1 MIDKIKEIIGNKS
14 PLPLGEGQGEGSG
27 RGLGGG
33 LTQKTSTKVSQVLS
47 NLSDREL
54 EKLVEEK
61 LDYLKWLIKYSRAC
75 DLELVPSPAG
85 LDTFACGPGEE
96 SEKII
101 SQYMKGEILF
111 HEIPEGI
118 LKPKKFYYDLKMLLE
133 YDMKSLGALGDH
145 EIQHAEDSDYGDI
158 IWTNKRAQDLGL
170 PVSVI
175 SLFFNGANEDPFIG
189 RKVSKKGPN
198 KKNMV
203 AHLYQNMLSGN
214 EDKDFD
220 ISKAPSLKQLEIKM
234 AYFWLNR
241 DFPDLFEV
249 DNIKVSEQIET
260 IFNEEILPN
269 FDQMI
274 SPDIPNLS
282 RVIFKNSIL
291 LPIVEDLARKD
302 LERAMQQKKFQ
313 EMLQDIMKKQ
323 GDGQPQD
330 GKGQPQEGKPES
342 QEGQNSE
349 NVGNDGNRSE
359 PQEGKSDSNSPLPLG
374 EGQGVRDK
382 EPTEEDLKKVQEAID
397 KMSEE
402 DRKKFE
408 KEVKSEIDKENL
420 DKLNK
425 EIPGL
430 DWKQNE
436 DGDLEFKPKTLDDKA
451 KKEAKKLEEKLEKAI
466 EKHEEEIA
474 KTQDLKKKVAEAKTQ
489 EEVEQINEEAKG
501 IKSDKLKK
509 SLQSQI
515 QGKKE
520 QIEGERIRKVQD
532 MIEQGFNEGE
542 EKYFEE
548 FIKLEEEIEPY
559 VDDFIKALTD
569 YIPKLRDYI
578 YVGNYHTGTLYDI
591 PTAGRKIKMGHYSIY
606 GRKDEV
612 ESMQINLGISLS
624 LDVSVSM
631 KQNGKIQESLKLMV
645 FLGIFCEKLG
655 IPFYINTI
663 GLTTR
668 EIKGVNDEYINSKG
682 NIMKSTLHLEDET
695 NMTETFENV
704 QEMIVD
710 QKYKMP
716 STEFIPIIITD
727 GVPTDGNIKL
737 MDGSNKL
744 IEVIDK
750 FDGLDIIFGLNLGKD
765 EKQKTKKYFKKGK
778 KIFLDD
784 ATQILDIGK
793 TKLIDYLVDN
803 KYRIFTLEQE

>member
-1 MIDKIKEIIGNKS
+1 MLDKIKEIIWNKTS
-14 PLPLGEGQGEGSG
+14 SNSGEG
-27 RGLGGG
+27 LVK
-33 LTQKTSTKVSQVLS
+33 TTKKTSTKVSQVLS

-61 LDYLKWLIKYSRAC
+61 LDYLKWLIKYSRAS

-85 LDTFACGPGEE
+85 LDTFACGLGEE

-101 SQYMKGEILF
+101 SQYMRWEILF
-111 HEIPEGI
+111 HEIPEQI
-118 LKPKKFYYDLKMLLE
+118 LKPTKFYYDLKMLLE
-133 YDMKSLGALGDH
+133 YDMKSLWAIGDH
-145 EIQHAEDSDYGDI
+145 EIWHAQDSDYGDI
-158 IWTNKRAQDLGL
+158 IWTNKRAKDLWL

-175 SLFFNGANEDPFIG
+175 SLFFNWANEDPFIW
-189 RKVSKKGPN
+189 RKVSKKWPN

-203 AHLYQNMLSGN
+203 AHLYQNMLSWN

-269 FDQMI
+269 FDRMI

-323 GDGQPQD
+323 WDWQPQKWEWKLQDWKWQPQD
-330 GKGQPQEGKPES
+330 WKWQEKWEWEWQPQNWKI
-342 QEGQNSE
+342 E
-349 NVGNDGNRSE
+349 NVANDGNRSE
-359 PQEGKSDSNSPLPLG
+359 PQEWQWEWEPR
-374 EGQGVRDK
+374 Q
-382 EPTEEDLKKVQEAID
+382 PTEEDLKKAQEAID

-474 KTQDLKKKVAEAKTQ
+474 KTQDLKKKVNDAKTQ
-489 EEVEQINEEAKG
+489 EEVEQINEEAKW
-501 IKSDKLKK
+501 IKSDKLKNDI
-509 SLQSQI
+509 QSQI

-520 QIEGERIRKVQD
+520 QIEWERIRKVQD
-532 MIEQGFNEGE
+532 MIQQWFNEWE
-542 EKYFEE
+542 EKYFEK

-591 PTAGRKIKMGHYSIY
+591 PTAWRKIKMWHYSIY
-606 GRKDEV
+606 GRKDDV
-612 ESMQINLGISLS
+612 ESMQINLWISLS
-624 LDVSVSM
+624 LDVSSSM
-631 KQNGKIQESLKLMV
+631 RWPKIQESLKLMV
-645 FLGIFCEKLG
+645 FLWIFCEKLG

-663 GLTTR
+663 WEATR
-668 EIKGVNDEYINSKG
+668 EIKWVDDEYINSKW
-682 NIMKSTLHLEDET
+682 NIMKSTLHLEGST

-704 QEMIVD
+704 QEMIAD
-710 QKYKMP
+710 QKYKMS

-727 GVPTDGNIKL
+727 WDPTDWGK
-737 MDGSNKL
+737 KL

-750 FDGLDIIFGLNLGKD
+750 FDWLDIIFGLNLGKD
-765 EKQKTKKYFKKGK
+765 EKQKTRRYFKKWK

-803 KYRIFTLEQE
+803 KDRIFTLEQE